1 LHKTIRLYGA
11 HSLGIEARLLLNDSE
26 DEGTIS
32 FENSDETKIERSIE
46 MFGVEVAE

>member
-1 LHKTIRLYGA
+1 MGAAKQCQRL
-11 HSLGIEARLLLNDSE
+11 LRERDLLNDSE
-26 DEGTIS
+26 TEGTIS